1 MKKMRMLAMLLGLL
15 LTLCACDVQSRDA
28 GAEAFTPVKPVG
40 EVPAEFED
48 IVAENR
54 FGNAR
59 WVGDKLV
66 VVDSHIR
73 WLDMYGNVIAAYEIP
88 RGGYR
93 SVKNEALLST
103 SDGGMLIALGFEERY
118 VSENKAWASEG
129 GFSSMV
135 IKLDASAN
143 VQWMTELDG
152 VEGMML
158 RNCFET
164 EDGYCFLGEQQTPET
179 KRLGVY
185 SRTDLSVLVLDKQGQ
200 LVTVKTFGGSDF
212 DEFWRAE
219 KVADGFAIY
228 ALSQSNDGLFENSL
242 LEGEYSEC
250 WKITLDA
257 QFNVADM
264 ERVDF
269 ELLKQK
275 RFSAVGEPLTL
286 NYGDFTLVVGINIT
300 GVYEDQPVYMNM
312 LWHTYETVY
321 SAYADGKLLWRTAV
335 DSSPDYDAMVEE
347 LRQRAE

>member
-1 MKKMRMLAMLLGLL
+1 MKRLMMWMMLACLV
-15 LTLCACDVQSRDA
+15 LTACACDRQYDPRSY
-28 GAEAFTPVKPVG
+28 GFPVKPVG
-40 EVPAEFED
+40 EVPPEFEE

-66 VVDSHIR
+66 EVDSHLK

-88 RGGYR
+88 TGGYR
-93 SVKNEALLST
+93 SVKNDALLST

-200 LVTVKTFGGSDF
+200 LTTVKTFGGSDY

-242 LEGEYSEC
+242 PEGEHSEC
-250 WKITLDA
+250 WRITLDER
-257 QFNVADM
+257 FDVAGM
-264 ERVDF
+264 ERVEF
-269 ELLKQK
+269 ELLKQNLY
-275 RFSAVGEPLTL
+275 SAGEPLTL
-286 NYGDFTLVVGINIT
+286 DYGDFKLIVSENIT
-300 GVYEDQPVYMNM
+300 GVYKNQPVLISSIWY
-312 LWHTYETVY
+312 TYETVY
-321 SAYADGKLLWRTAV
+321 SAYEDGKLLWRAAV
-335 DSSPDYDAMVEE
+335 NSSPDYDAMVEE